1 MANQHYQN
9 RGARPNQGNQERRPN
24 NPQAKESLDLD
35 KAVKLIAPLLN
46 MEQLST
52 NDISAGVEEIRKSLE
67 YAGSDYEFTTHQI
80 RNIYT
85 MIKNCRSHN
94 ELIINRPRL
103 AYLGVRQK
111 TKKGKEIV
119 ELIDKLIQNV
129 KDDSQLSG
137 LIYIIE
143 SMVAYHKFYSKA
155 N

>member
-1 MANQHYQN
+1 MANQHYH
-9 RGARPNQGNQERRPN
+9 NQKGKPYEGNQERRPN

-35 KAVKLIAPLLN
+35 KAVRLISPLLN

-52 NDISAGVEEIRKSLE
+52 NDISIGVEEIRKSLE

-85 MIKNCRSHN
+85 MIKNCRNHN

-119 ELIDKLIQNV
+119 TLVDMLIQKVQNE
-129 KDDSQLSG
+129 SQLNG
-137 LIYIIE
+137 LIYIVE